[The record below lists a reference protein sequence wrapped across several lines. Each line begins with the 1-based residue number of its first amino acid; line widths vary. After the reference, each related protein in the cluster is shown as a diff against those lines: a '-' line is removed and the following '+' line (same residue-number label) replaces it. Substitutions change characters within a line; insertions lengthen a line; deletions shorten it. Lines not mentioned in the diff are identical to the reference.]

1 MKKLGRA
8 FNHLE
13 DLTFFYGSAGAT
25 EALQHIDDINIDASS
40 VRMKWDGGLQI
51 YWGREYV
58 NGPLILAGH
67 NSWARGVKTYS
78 GAELFDFIVNQSGD
92 PKTDL
97 EKIERIK
104 FAAEFANLYQA
115 FDMATPLDF
124 VGFVYGDALF
134 TSHPSVENNRYNLY
148 PNKKTGYHIDQ
159 YSLLGLAIGEA
170 EVMVIGHAYFPEF
183 GMIDDAQ
190 IPKDDFSEFVSNEL
204 IILGPH
210 YANVQPILPNA
221 DLVMVEKYLLQHA
234 TILDGFL
241 SPIQGVSAFK
251 DYLYRYTNYK
261 AKQCQ
266 LNTLGDDFV
275 EWLLLS
281 KISTSQQ
288 QKIINRIDQYP
299 TGILCMFTLV
309 KHIIRLKNL
318 IIDQLGDTANDITT
332 SNSEGWVRYASADKK
347 FGNIK
352 LVPRHR
358 WLP

>member
-25 EALQHIDDINIDASS
+25 EALQHINEINEDASS
-40 VRMKWDGGLQI
+40 IRMKWDGGLQI

-67 NSWARGVKTYS
+67 NGWARGVKTCS

-97 EKIERIK
+97 AKIERIK
-104 FAAEFANLYQA
+104 FASEFADLYQT
-115 FDMATPLDF
+115 FDMATPIDF

-148 PNKKTGYHIDQ
+148 PNNKTGYHIEQ
-159 YSLLGLAIGEA
+159 YSILGLAIENA
-170 EVMVIGHAYFPEF
+170 NVMVVGHAYFPKF
-183 GMIDDAQ
+183 GMKDDAQ
-190 IPKDDFSEFVSNEL
+190 IPKDNFSEFISDKL
-204 IILGPH
+204 IIAGPH
-210 YANVQPILPNA
+210 YATAQPILPTTEISKVDQYISENA
-221 DLVMVEKYLLQHA
+221 NL
-234 TILDGFL
+234 IDGFL
-241 SPIQGVSAFK
+241 EPIDGVSAFK
-251 DYLYRYTNYK
+251 DYIYRYTNYK
-261 AKQCQ
+261 AKQHQ
-266 LNTLGDDFV
+266 LDTLGEGFV
-275 EWLLLS
+275 EWMQSS
-281 KISTSQQ
+281 KISHNQQ
-288 QKIINRIDQYP
+288 QKIINRMMEYEGSI
-299 TGILCMFTLV
+299 TIMFNLV
-309 KHIIRLKNL
+309 KYIIQLKNK
-318 IIDQLGDTANDITT
+318 IIDQLGNDAGDIIT
-332 SNSEGWVRYASADKK
+332 SNSEGWVRYSNKQ

>member
-13 DLTFFYGSAGAT
+13 DLTFFYGADGAF
-25 EALQHIDDINIDASS
+25 EALRHINDINIDAST

-67 NSWARGVKTYS
+67 NSWARGVKTHS
-78 GAELFDFIVNQSGD
+78 GDELFNFIVNQSGN

-97 EKIERIK
+97 EKSARIK
-104 FAAEFANLYQA
+104 FAAEFANLYQT
-115 FDMATPLDF
+115 FDNATPVDF

-134 TSHPSVENNRYNLY
+134 TAPPIVENGTYNLY
-148 PNKKTGYHIDQ
+148 PNKKTGYHVDQ
-159 YSLLGLAIGEA
+159 FSMLGLAMTDAKI
-170 EVMVIGHAYFPEF
+170 MVVGHAYFPEF
-183 GMIDDAQ
+183 GMADDTQ
-190 IPKDDFSEFVSNEL
+190 TPKDDFSEFVTNEL
-204 IILGPH
+204 LILGPH
-210 YANVQPILPNA
+210 YTNVQPNLPNSE
-221 DLVMVEKYLLQHA
+221 LVIVEKYLSQHA
-234 TILDGFL
+234 AVLDGFL
-241 SPIQGVSAFK
+241 SPIHGVSAFK

-261 AKQCQ
+261 AKQRQ
-266 LNTLGDDFV
+266 LTTVGDDFA

-281 KISTSQQ
+281 KISVSQQ
-288 QKIINRIDQYP
+288 QKISNRIAKYP
-299 TGILCMFTLV
+299 TGILCMFTVV

-318 IIDQLGDTANDITT
+318 IIDQLGDTANDIAT
-332 SNSEGWVRYASADKK
+332 SNAEGWVRYASADKK

>member
-25 EALQHIDDINIDASS
+25 EALRHINEINEDASS

-58 NGPLILAGH
+58 NGPLILSGH
-67 NSWARGVKTYS
+67 NSWARGIKTCS

-115 FDMATPLDF
+115 FDVATPLDF

-159 YSLLGLAIGEA
+159 YSILGSVIEKAA
-170 EVMVIGHAYFPEF
+170 VMVVGHAYFPEF
-183 GMIDDAQ
+183 GMMDDAQ

-210 YANVQPILPNA
+210 YATSQPVLNHKKINEVEQYIIDNA
-221 DLVMVEKYLLQHA
+221 DL
-234 TILDGFL
+234 LDSFL
-241 SPIQGVSAFK
+241 EPIQGVAAFK
-251 DYLYRYTNYK
+251 DYLYRYMNYK
-261 AKQCQ
+261 AKQHQ
-266 LNTLGDDFV
+266 LDTVGDDFV
-275 EWLLLS
+275 SWLESS
-281 KISTSQQ
+281 KISPTQQ
-288 QKIINRIDQYP
+288 IKIKNRVNQYQGSV
-299 TGILCMFTLV
+299 TIMFNLV
-309 KHIIRLKNL
+309 KYIIELKNA
-318 IIDQLGDTANDITT
+318 IIDQLGDTAGDITT
-332 SNSEGWVRYASADKK
+332 SNSEGWVRYSNTP